1 MNNQITEIAFTKS
14 NLPFGWMGNM
24 SNFRIIYKGIE
35 WKSTEALFQAMRFP
49 ENSPI
54 REEIRLASNGFTAKL
69 VAKANRDWMSV
80 IPTSEEDL
88 ANMRLCI
95 KLKIEQHSE
104 LKEILLGSGEIPI
117 YEDVTARGPKNS
129 NLFWGAM
136 KLPDG
141 TWEGT
146 NILGNMWMELRTE
159 LKNQLKS
166 KPINIETERRFLL
179 KRLPNIKWD
188 DELSIHQIYLSENGA
203 DNVVRI
209 RKTQRDLPTNIEYT
223 QTTKTRISNMS
234 SEEKEI
240 KITRDDY
247 VTLSVKEKRSI
258 RKTRFIKNVDD
269 GLKWEVDLLGTRSDI
284 VGYGLKLV
292 IAEIELPT
300 ETYELNI
307 PDWIKEVL
315 IMEVTGINQF
325 SNSNLAE

>member
-24 SNFRIIYKGIE
+24 SSYKVIHDGIE

-54 REEIRLASNGFTAKL
+54 REEIRQASNGFTAKL

-80 IPTSEEDL
+80 TPTSEEDL

-117 YEDVTARGPKNS
+117 YEDVTARGAKNS

-141 TWEGT
+141 TWEGA

-159 LKNQLKS
+159 LKSQPEP
-166 KPINIETERRFLL
+166 KPINVETERRFLL

-188 DELSIHQIYLSENGA
+188 DELSIHQIYLSEKGA
-203 DNVVRI
+203 PVVERI
-209 RKTQRDLPTNIEYT
+209 RKTQRDLPTDIEYT
-223 QTTKTRISNMS
+223 QTTKNRISHMS
-234 SEEKEI
+234 NEEDEI
-240 KITRDDY
+240 EITREDY
-247 VTLSVKEKRSI
+247 VTLSVKEKRSL
-258 RKTRFIKNVDD
+258 RKSRFIKHIDG
-269 GLKWEVDLLGTRSDI
+269 GLKWEVDLMGTRSDI
-284 VGYGLKLV
+284 VGHGLRLV
-292 IAEIELPT
+292 IAEIELPS
-300 ETYELNI
+300 EDHELI
-307 PDWIKEVL
+307 LPDWLKEVL
-315 IMEVTGINQF
+315 IMEVTGMNQF